1 MDESYTFHTIFYPKQ
16 PKIQLVFGAIS
27 VDVGGRVCYYN
38 NSLII
43 CAAPYRTASM
53 GGKSYERI
61 HLYNQRARWHSRT
74 AGMLA
79 KEAKTCQSTVTIVD
93 KNGKSVDATRLMAL
107 MGMGIKCGD
116 TVTVKIEGADEDT
129 AAPALEKFF
138 NEHL

>member
-1 MDESYTFHTIFYPKQ
+1 MKEFTYTIKEP
-16 PKIQLVFGAIS
+16 
-27 VDVGGRVCYYN
+27 VG
-38 NSLII
+38 
-43 CAAPYRTASM
+43 
-53 GGKSYERI
+53 I
-61 HLYNQRARWHSRT
+61 HARP

-129 AAPALEKFF
+129 AAPLWRSSSTSICNSGIIYGRGRRSKTAAAVLI
-138 NEHL
+138 

>member
-1 MDESYTFHTIFYPKQ
+1 
-16 PKIQLVFGAIS
+16 
-27 VDVGGRVCYYN
+27 
-38 NSLII
+38 
-43 CAAPYRTASM
+43 M

-74 AGMLA
+74 SRRHAGQ
-79 KEAKTCQSTVTIVD
+79 EAKTCQSTVTIVD

-116 TVTVKIEGADEDT
+116 TVTVKVEGADEDI